1 MDISK
6 AAIRVPG
13 KRCFLFKTELAN
25 PPAASLFSV
34 LF

>member
-6 AAIRVPG
+6 AAIGVPG
-13 KRCFLFKTELAN
+13 NRSFLLKTELAN
-25 PPAASLFSV
+25 PPGASLFSL